1 MHCIHI
7 NFVTTHNFAV
17 MKSNYYETNSN
28 RKGEMPAGATGR
40 NTNAPQPNLGFDTP
54 EDITFAMLFH
64 RLLGGLKLLWI
75 ALKYRALKLMGI
87 SNTKNKSSWKVPAFK
102 LSLLAV
108 VIILVTQKDIRFSV
122 NLKAP
127 LAGLGQS
134 QEPQAIATSNKS
146 LGKFSLGDALPFGKE
161 AVKSEEVVKVSDLNP
176 EDVNDY
182 IGRFSKVAVAEMRK
196 FGIPASIKMAQA
208 ILESKAGESTDVKQ
222 YNNHFGSPLSQTE
235 YVSAWEN
242 WRAHSLFLKN
252 ECTALFDD
260 AYGYKQWAKG
270 LQKLKYSTDRNY
282 ADKLIEVIE
291 KFELTLL
298 DE

>member
-1 MHCIHI
+1 
-7 NFVTTHNFAV
+7 

-28 RKGEMPAGATGR
+28 RKGEMPAGASGR
-40 NTNAPQPNLGFDTP
+40 NSNAPQPNYGFEKP
-54 EDITFAMLFH
+54 EDITFTMLFH
-64 RLLGGLKLLWI
+64 RLMGGLKLLWI
-75 ALKYRALKLMGI
+75 AMKYRLMKMLGI
-87 SNTKNKSSWKVPAFK
+87 SNSKSKSSWKLSVFK
-102 LSLLAV
+102 LTLIAV

-134 QEPQAIATSNKS
+134 HKPEAIAASNKS

-161 AVKSEEVVKVSDLNP
+161 AVKSEEVVTVSELNG

-208 ILESKAGESTDVKQ
+208 ILESKAGESAGVKQ

-252 ECTALFDD
+252 EYSALFDD

-270 LQKLKYSTDRNY
+270 LEKLKYSSDRNY

-291 KFELTLL
+291 KYELTLL

>member
-1 MHCIHI
+1 
-7 NFVTTHNFAV
+7 
-17 MKSNYYETNSN
+17 
-28 RKGEMPAGATGR
+28 MPAGSTGR
-40 NTNAPQPNLGFDTP
+40 NTNAPQPNYGFDKP

-87 SNTKNKSSWKVPAFK
+87 SNSKNKSSWKVPAFK
-102 LSLLAV
+102 LSLLAI

-127 LAGLGQS
+127 LASLGQS
-134 QEPQAIATSNKS
+134 HEPEAIATSNKS

-208 ILESKAGESTDVKQ
+208 ILESKAGESAGVKQ
-222 YNNHFGSPLSQTE
+222 YNNHFGSPLGQTE

-252 ECTALFDD
+252 ECSALFDD